1 MVQNK
6 RKIIQRG
13 VYMLKQKF
21 IAWLNKQPNMSE
33 LTKKDYLYRLNRI
46 RRQSGYFDDDTWNSF
61 SANILNLIEK
71 YQQYPNADNDISA
84 MKKFN
89 EFLYETEFFCSSK
102 SIEYPRPIMKAL
114 SWFPGSETEAPE
126 IRTSCNNGEDDL
138 LTPKQVARFLGTTTK
153 TLGVWR
159 KKGLYL
165 PYLDLPHEVRYTRQN
180 VNALLKRRFR
190 EVLLKK

>member
-1 MVQNK
+1 
-6 RKIIQRG
+6 
-13 VYMLKQKF
+13 MLKQKF
-21 IAWLNKQPNMSE
+21 IDWLSKQPNMSE
-33 LTKKDYLYRLNRI
+33 LTKKDYLHRLNRV
-46 RRQSGYFDDDTWNSF
+46 RRKSDYFDDESWNLF
-61 SANILNLIEK
+61 SANILSLIEE
-71 YQQYPNADNDISA
+71 YQQYQNTDNDISA

-89 EFLYETEFFCSSK
+89 EFLYETEFVCSST
-102 SIEYPRPIMKAL
+102 SIEAPKPIMKML

-138 LTPKQVARFLGTTTK
+138 LTPSQVARFIGVTTK
-153 TLGVWR
+153 ALRDWR

-165 PYLDLPHEVRYTRQN
+165 PYLDLPQGVRYTRQN